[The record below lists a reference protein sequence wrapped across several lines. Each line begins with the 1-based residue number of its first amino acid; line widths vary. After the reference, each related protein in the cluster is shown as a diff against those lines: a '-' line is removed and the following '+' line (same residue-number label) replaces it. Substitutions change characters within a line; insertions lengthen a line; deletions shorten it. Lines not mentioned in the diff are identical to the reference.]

1 MENSLRNQVF
11 SRDGFTCQK
20 CNFIDLSASDLEAH
34 HITPKVFGGL
44 DILDNLVTL
53 CSICH
58 NYAPDSEKLF
68 LKYLDEKIDGTILN
82 TFRYS
87 QYSISRKTKT
97 GMKSSFAKGKHITK
111 APKGYKIINKMLI
124 PDENS
129 NEIKQIFQEFLDSDI
144 SLTQL
149 AKKSNMTP
157 TGMKK
162 LLRNT
167 TYLGK
172 VRFDNKE
179 SEGQHEAILDQQLFR
194 QVQQKIKQLGW
205 S

>member
-1 MENSLRNQVF
+1 MENNLKNQVF
-11 SRDGFTCQK
+11 KRDCFTCQK
-20 CNFIDLSASDLEAH
+20 CSFVDLSASDLEIH
-34 HITPKVFGGL
+34 HITPKVLGGL

-58 NYAPDSEKLF
+58 NYAPDSKKLF
-68 LKYLDEKIDGTILN
+68 LKYLNEKIDGTILN
-82 TFRYS
+82 TFRSS

-97 GMKSSFAKGKHITK
+97 GMKNSFVKGKHTTK
-111 APKGYKIINKMLI
+111 APKGYKIVNKMLI

-129 NEIKQIFQEFLDSDI
+129 NEIKRIFQEFLDSGI

-172 VRFDNKE
+172 VKFDNKE
-179 SEGQHEAILDQQLFR
+179 LDGQHKAILGQQLFG